1 MSTIANDYD
10 EDDNKSKIE
19 NGSSVNISDREVLPP
34 PPPLPPGINHLDL
47 STKQEEPPV
56 ARTDDDDIFVGEG
69 VDYTVPGKDVTQS
82 PISEDMEESPRDK
95 EKVSYFD
102 EPAYGPVQ
110 EKVPYFAEPAYG
122 PVQPSA
128 GQEWQDMV
136 SSP

>member
-1 MSTIANDYD
+1 MS
-10 EDDNKSKIE
+10 E
-19 NGSSVNISDREVLPP
+19 REVLPP
-34 PPPLPPGINHLDL
+34 PPPLPPGINNMDL
-47 STKQEEPPV
+47 STKQELPTV
-56 ARTDDDDIFVGEG
+56 ARADDDDIFAGDG

-95 EKVSYFD
+95 EKV
-102 EPAYGPVQ
+102 
-110 EKVPYFAEPAYG
+110 PYFAEPAYG